1 MQELRSAYAE
11 HIQSITQSNGLLV
24 STNGRHQITVSEVQD
39 HFMIPE
45 YPDTS
50 EDGILHFI
58 HTQSAFDSNDKKS
71 IEKMVAEHMSKVCS
85 T

>member
-1 MQELRSAYAE
+1 
-11 HIQSITQSNGLLV
+11 
-24 STNGRHQITVSEVQD
+24 
-39 HFMIPE
+39 MIPE
-45 YPDTS
+45 YPNTS

-71 IEKMVAEHMSKVCS
+71 IEKMVVEHMSKVCS